1 MTLITDRTD
10 ADVLA
15 QNAKGMYGPTDL
27 NRVESAVREI
37 SLLLGQLGINLRLQT
52 KTDWDYPEMF
62 SAESWPVQ
70 SQMRRYIDN
79 VTAIRDAASGTV
91 QIPDNME
98 NLTADAA
105 NSIEQVLLDA
115 YDFAYKTIK
124 TFRYSGEFYSGEEI

>member
-10 ADVLA
+10 ADVLM

-27 NRVESAVREI
+27 NRVESTVCEI
-37 SLLLGQLGINLRLQT
+37 SLLLGQLDINLRLQT

-79 VTAIRDAASGTV
+79 VTAIRDATSGTV
-91 QIPDNME
+91 QLPDNMD

-115 YDFAYKTIK
+115 YDFACKTIK
-124 TFRYSGEFYSGEEI
+124 TYRYSGEFYAGEEN